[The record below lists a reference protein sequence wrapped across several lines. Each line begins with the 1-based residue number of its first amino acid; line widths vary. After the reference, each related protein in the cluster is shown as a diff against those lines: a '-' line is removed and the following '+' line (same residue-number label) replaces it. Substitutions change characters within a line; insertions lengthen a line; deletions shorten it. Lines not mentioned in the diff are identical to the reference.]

1 MSEAVQVHEEP
12 ARERIGPLGRIALAV
27 LRQSLGRMREGALEL
42 RLPGGTAWRF
52 GDPAAEAIE
61 LRVSDARFLRRLA
74 TGGKLALGEGYQA
87 GEWTASDLPG
97 LFRLFI
103 RNEGPVLREGTLGA
117 LNRLV
122 ALRPT
127 IELPRG
133 LRRSE
138 QDIHAHYDLGNEF
151 FALWLDES
159 LTYSSAFY
167 ADPASSLADAQ
178 QAKYRRLA
186 EATRVGPDDHVLEIG
201 SGWGGNAI
209 HLARERGCRVTT
221 ITISREQHDE
231 ASRRVAEAGLS
242 DRVDVRYQDY
252 RTLEGSFSRVVSIE
266 MIEAIGHRQFPTY
279 FGTIDR
285 VLAPGGLVG
294 VQAILI
300 PDQHYERYRRRPD
313 WIRKHIFPGGL
324 LPSIEVLARTARS
337 ASQLMIHEVFELG
350 PHYSRTLREWRERFL
365 EQRGEVAALGLDERF
380 QRTWEYYLAFCEAA
394 FGEHALRDVQ
404 IVLTR
409 PGNPLLRG

>member
-1 MSEAVQVHEEP
+1 MSEAIRTHDEQGP
-12 ARERIGPLGRIALAV
+12 GRIGPLGKIALSV
-27 LRQSLGRMREGALEL
+27 LRDGLGRMREGALEL
-42 RLPGGTAWRF
+42 CLPGGTSWRF
-52 GDPAAEAIE
+52 GDPAAAAVE
-61 LRVSDARFLRRLA
+61 LRVRDLAFLRRLA
-74 TGGKLALGEGYQA
+74 TGGKLAVGEGYQA
-87 GEWTASDLPG
+87 GEWTSDDLPG

-103 RNEGPVLREGTLGA
+103 RNEQAVFREGTLGR
-117 LNRLV
+117 LNRLA

-133 LRRSE
+133 LRRAE
-138 QDIHAHYDLGNEF
+138 QDIHAHYDLGNDF
-151 FALWLDES
+151 FGLWLDES
-159 LTYSSAFY
+159 LTYSSALY
-167 ADPASSLADAQ
+167 SEPSMTLAEAQ

-186 EATRVGPDDHVLEIG
+186 DATRVGPDDRVLEIG

-221 ITISREQHDE
+221 ITISREQHAE
-231 ASRRVAEAGLS
+231 ATRRVHEAGLA
-242 DRVDVRYQDY
+242 DRVEVRYQDY
-252 RTLEGSFSRVVSIE
+252 REVEGSFSRVLSIE
-266 MIEAIGHRQFPTY
+266 MIEAIGHRQFPI
-279 FGTIDR
+279 FFSTIDR

-300 PDQHYERYRRRPD
+300 PDQHYDRYRRRPD

-337 ASQLMIHEVFELG
+337 ASQLMVHEVFELG

-365 EQRGEVAALGLDERF
+365 ERRSEVAELGLDERF

-404 IVLTR
+404 LVLMR
-409 PGNPLLRG
+409 PGNPLLRA